1 MQIES
6 RSVYTAVPDG
16 ALPHTVPGLSYCS
29 SMSEAKMVATPHDG
43 GGGDGGGG
51 GLGGAGPGGGGPMG
65 GPAHPSHGD
74 EEARP
79 YWYVAIQPVLAQS
92 SRAWDLKPQIGH
104 NIVTQAQI
112 SMG

>member
-51 GLGGAGPGGGGPMG
+51 GLGGAGPAPSVGVGGAPVPRLRRRQLPAGRGHHGQHNYGTRLHKTFVRSWGALRMG
-65 GPAHPSHGD
+65 RVCA
-74 EEARP
+74 
-79 YWYVAIQPVLAQS
+79 
-92 SRAWDLKPQIGH
+92 
-104 NIVTQAQI
+104 
-112 SMG
+112 